1 MFVRST
7 KLDLIL
13 SALFVITMGCS
24 GFGSCGACGAVQPLP
39 GGRLPAEQTIEGGAQ
54 IRVTQA
60 GFTKL
65 SNLLATLLNQ
75 QLVGGFCIP
84 RGEFGGCGTFD
95 IGGCY
100 CTGNGGTGC
109 NPGCR
114 ANVTVNSINVSV
126 TSNSQLRLSVSAGLN
141 TSIPI
146 RIQATT
152 ILSGSCTLN
161 VSSQNINATIDLNLG
176 INASN
181 GELTLD
187 GTPRAFGLN
196 LSISGCGFAGQLLQ
210 VLSDIID
217 DIAGSFLNQFLFA
230 ILDPVVDDL
239 LASLLPNPLGVAGLM
254 NVGNLLDSVS
264 PGSTALMEARIV
276 PGGYVRL
283 DGANRALSLGV
294 ITGMNADEDI
304 TTRTGLRADGIP
316 NISEPHLCVPP
327 MSPPAFGAA
336 PHNLGAPPDN
346 PARGTFFLPA
356 AGAFDGNPE
365 PQADL
370 AMGVSETF
378 LDLAGHHLVTS
389 GALCLGVGTT
399 YINQLNVGTVG
410 ILVPSLAELTS
421 DTGKDP
427 LLLVTRPQRPIN
439 FTIGDNTPTSPAI
452 TLEIQNME
460 VDFYA
465 FLFERYVRAFTLD
478 LTMNVGVNLEFEQ
491 MPNMPA
497 QIKPTL
503 VGISSQSVT
512 VKVLNSEF
520 VRETPQHLE
529 MVLPS
534 VFDLVTPLL
543 GNIGTI
549 QVPDFA
555 GFSLNQLSIAKIT
568 TPQDDFLALQANL
581 GSSTLMR
588 QIAQTNPFAMA
599 TVNQMDAEFGP
610 SPQSNVV
617 PRVKSVTTPSP
628 EKIREAMTKGG
639 PGMPEVVFEA
649 DKYDASGREIE
660 YSYELNGGMARPFM
674 TPDANGHLVIRDPAF
689 AWQGKYTIGIKS
701 RAKGDYRSTSAAT
714 STQVIIDS
722 MGPKIALKKAEWVDG
737 TLKVPMFDIV
747 SEHAITYAFGK
758 TDSTEP
764 ATPWTRGSTAEITKS
779 RFDEIAIDGEVM
791 IYAQD
796 EAGNVEYGVIAY
808 YGQSAG
814 TGCDC
819 EAGAGPSKSGTTLA
833 FLVGLVLFGGK
844 RRRAA
849 RLLRQLK
856 TVAKKHRRVVAN
868 SAAFLAM
875 TVLTAFLPACDCGD
889 PGAKSCEVASDCGP
903 DFCGPGELP
912 FCIDGE
918 CVCSDDIIAG
928 RVGPYSD
935 VATGSD
941 GSIWVSGYSI
951 NHGDL
956 VVAKADGPG
965 RLPVE
970 KWEYVDGV
978 PDGPVLIPDSKIRGG
993 IDASGEDVGMW
1004 TSIAVNPANE
1014 PMVTYFDRDTS
1025 SLRFAH
1031 KVGDTWQKH
1040 VIEQGSGKMLGE
1052 QDGLLA
1058 GMFTSLT
1065 LRTDDGRPGVAY
1077 LALVKDSQGARA
1089 EVRYAA
1095 AQTPTP
1101 TTSADWMLFIVDSA
1115 PLPPDDPENPNVYPF
1130 PNTLGLFI
1138 DSARMSNQAPV
1149 VVYYDW
1155 LGGDLKMSKFNPQSG
1170 QFGVARILD
1179 GAGMVDADAGWSPSV
1194 QVDMND
1200 VVQVAYV
1207 QGTSFETAL
1216 QFTTDATGAMPVV
1229 VDDGYR
1235 LVGTTVDGL
1244 PKPEFHF
1251 VGEDAS
1257 LQMVAGTV
1265 PWIVYQDATTQELL
1279 LSVLRQD
1286 GMWERTKLAGGVT
1299 VGQPWPGAYG
1309 FYASSSLRPNEIV
1322 ISTWVINQPADNP
1335 FEDNWIEIF
1344 VRPTTIQ

>member
-1 MFVRST
+1 MFVRTT

-13 SALFVITMGCS
+13 SALFVVAMGC
-24 GFGSCGACGAVQPLP
+24 GNFGSCGACGAVQPLP
-39 GGRLPAEQTIEGGAQ
+39 EGKLPSDQTVEGGAQ
-54 IRVTQA
+54 IRITQA
-60 GFTKL
+60 GFNKL
-65 SNLLATLLNQ
+65 TQILPVLLNQ
-75 QLVGGFCIP
+75 QLGSGFCIP
-84 RGEFGGCGTFD
+84 RGEVGGCGTFD
-95 IGGCY
+95 VGGCY
-100 CTGNGGTGC
+100 CTGNSGTGC

-114 ANVTVNSINVSV
+114 VGLTLNSVNVSV
-126 TSNSQLRLSVSAGLN
+126 TSNSRLRVSVAAAVS

-152 ILSGSCTLN
+152 LLSGSCTLN
-161 VSSQNINATIDLNLG
+161 VSSQNLNGTIDIDLTTNPTT
-176 INASN
+176 
-181 GELTLD
+181 GELDLQGHTQ
-187 GTPRAFGLN
+187 AVGLN
-196 LSISGCGFAGQLLQ
+196 LSISGCGFAGAVLN

-217 DIAGSFLNQFLFA
+217 DIANSFIAPFLFSV
-230 ILDPVVDDL
+230 LDPVVNNL
-239 LASLLPNPLGVAGLM
+239 LDQLLPSPLGVANLV

-264 PGSTALMEARIV
+264 PGAKALLEARIV
-276 PGGYVRL
+276 PGGYVRA
-283 DGANRALSLGV
+283 DGAKRALSLGV

-304 TTRTGLRADGIP
+304 TTRTGTRPDGIP
-316 NISEPHLCVPP
+316 LVSEPNLCVPP
-327 MSPPAFGAA
+327 MTPPQFGAA
-336 PHNLGAPPDN
+336 PHNLGRPPMQGSIQRD
-346 PARGTFFLPA
+346 TFFLPP

-370 AMGVSETF
+370 AMGISETF

-389 GALCLGVGTT
+389 GAMCLGVGTT
-399 YINQLNVGTVG
+399 YINQLNVGTIG

-427 LLLVTRPQRPIN
+427 LLLVTRPQRPID
-439 FTIGDNTPTSPAI
+439 FTIGDNTPTSPAV
-452 TLEIQNME
+452 TLGIQHLE

-478 LTMNVGVNLEFEQ
+478 LSMNVGVNLEFEQ
-491 MPNMPA
+491 QPGMPA
-497 QIKPTL
+497 QVKPTL

-520 VRETPQHLE
+520 VRETPAHLE

-543 GNIGTI
+543 GNLGTI
-549 QVPDFA
+549 QVPTFA
-555 GFSLNQLSIAKIT
+555 GFSLNNLSIQHVT
-568 TPQDDFLALQANL
+568 TPNDDFLALYASL
-581 GSSTLMR
+581 GASTLMR
-588 QIAQTNPFAMA
+588 QLSSSDPFALAAVNAMDRELGASVQSTA
-599 TVNQMDAEFGP
+599 TA
-610 SPQSNVV
+610 
-617 PRVKSVTTPSP
+617 RLKSVTTPAP

-639 PGMPEVVFEA
+639 AGMPEVVFDA
-649 DKYDASGREIE
+649 DKYDASGRELE
-660 YSYELNGGMARPFM
+660 YSYELDGGMARPFM

-701 RAKGDYRSTSAAT
+701 RAKGDYRSTSPET
-714 STQVIIDS
+714 TTKVIIDS
-722 MGPKIALKKAEWVDG
+722 VGPKIALKKMFWDED
-737 TLKVPMFDIV
+737 TLKVPMFDTV

-764 ATPWTRGSTAEITKS
+764 STEWKRGSTAELTKDA
-779 RFDEIAIDGEVM
+779 FDKLAIDGEVM
-791 IYAQD
+791 VYAKD
-796 EAGNVEYGVIAY
+796 EAGNVEYGVIEFH
-808 YGQSAG
+808 GQSSS

-819 EAGAGPSKSGTTLA
+819 QTGSGPSKGGAVLA
-833 FLVGLVLFGGK
+833 LLVGLVMFGGK
-844 RRRAA
+844 RRRIA
-849 RLLRQLK
+849 RTLQRIV
-856 TVAKKHRRVVAN
+856 TKHRRVVAN
-868 SAAFLAM
+868 SAAFIAM
-875 TVLTAFLPACDCGD
+875 SVLTAFLPACDCGD

-903 DFCGPGELP
+903 DFCGQGELP

-918 CVCSDDIIAG
+918 CVCSEDIIAG

-935 VATGSD
+935 VATGTD

-965 RLPVE
+965 RVPVE

-978 PDGPVLIPDSKIRGG
+978 PSGPVLVPDSKIRGG
-993 IDASGEDVGMW
+993 IDAAGEDVGMW

-1065 LRTDDGRPGVAY
+1065 LRSDDGRPGVAY
-1077 LALVKDSQGARA
+1077 LAIVKDTQGARA

-1095 AQTPTP
+1095 AQTPNP
-1101 TTSADWMLFIVDSA
+1101 TSAADWMLFIVDSA
-1115 PLPPDDPENPNVYPF
+1115 PLPPDDPQNPNVYPF

-1138 DSARMSNQAPV
+1138 DSARLSNQAPV

-1155 LGGDLKMSKFNPQSG
+1155 TKGDLKMSKFNPQSG
-1170 QFGVARILD
+1170 QFGVSRILD
-1179 GAGMVDADAGWSPSV
+1179 GAGTVDADAGWSPSV
-1194 QVDMND
+1194 QVGPND

-1207 QGTSFETAL
+1207 QGTAFETAL
-1216 QFTTDATGAMPVV
+1216 QYTSDSTGAMPEL

-1257 LQMVAGTV
+1257 LQLVGGTT

-1279 LSVLRQD
+1279 LNVKQQD
-1286 GMWERTKLAGGVT
+1286 GTWSRTTLAGGV
-1299 VGQPWPGAYG
+1299 VEGQPWPGAYG
-1309 FYASSSLRPNEIV
+1309 FYAASSLRPTDIV

-1335 FEDNWIEIF
+1335 FEDNWVEIF

>member
-1 MFVRST
+1 M
-7 KLDLIL
+7 
-13 SALFVITMGCS
+13 SALFVVAMGC
-24 GFGSCGACGAVQPLP
+24 GNFGSCGACGAVQPLP
-39 GGRLPAEQTIEGGAQ
+39 GGKLPSEQTIEGGAQ
-54 IRVTQA
+54 VRVTQA

-75 QLVGGFCIP
+75 QLAGGFCIP
-84 RGEFGGCGTFD
+84 EGEVGGCSTFD
-95 IGGCY
+95 FGGCY
-100 CTGNGGTGC
+100 CMNNDGGC

-114 ANVTVNSINVSV
+114 ANVSVNSINVSV
-126 TSNSQLRLSVSAGLN
+126 TSNSQLRLTVSAGLN
-141 TSIPI
+141 ASIPI
-146 RIQATT
+146 RIQATAL
-152 ILSGSCTLN
+152 ISGSCTLN
-161 VSSQNINATIDLNLG
+161 VSSQNINGTIDLDLG
-176 INASN
+176 INPSN

-217 DIAGSFLNQFLFA
+217 DIAGSFLGQFLFA
-230 ILDPVVDDL
+230 VLDPVVDDL
-239 LASLLPNPLGVAGLM
+239 LDQLLPSPLGIAGM
-254 NVGNLLDSVS
+254 MDMGNLLSGVS
-264 PGSTALMEARIV
+264 PGTEALMEARIV

-283 DGANRALSLGV
+283 DGAKRALSLGI

-304 TTRTGLRADGIP
+304 TTRTGQRPDGIP
-316 NISEPHLCVPP
+316 LASEPNLCVPP
-327 MSPPAFGAA
+327 MSPPAFGST

-389 GALCLGVGTT
+389 GAMCLGVGTT
-399 YINQLNVGTVG
+399 FINQLNVGTIG

-427 LLLVTRPQRPIN
+427 LLLVTRPQKPVD
-439 FTIGDNTPTSPAI
+439 FTIGDNTPTSPAL
-452 TLEIQNME
+452 TLGIQNLE

-478 LTMNVGVNLEFEQ
+478 LSMNVGVNLEFEQ
-491 MPNMPA
+491 MPGMPA

-503 VGISSQSVT
+503 IGISSSTVQ

-555 GFSLNQLSIAKIT
+555 GFSLNQLSIAHIT
-568 TPQDDFLALQANL
+568 TPNDDFLALQANL
-581 GSSTLMR
+581 GSSTLMK

-599 TVNQMDAEFGP
+599 QVNAMDAEFGP
-610 SPQSNVV
+610 SPQSTAVA
-617 PRVKSVTTPSP
+617 RLKSVTTPSP
-628 EKIREAMTKGG
+628 EKLREAMTKGG

-649 DKYDASGREIE
+649 DKYDATGRELE

-701 RAKGDYRSTSAAT
+701 RAKGDYRSTSAET
-714 STQVIIDS
+714 TTKVIIDS
-722 MGPKIALKKAEWVDG
+722 VGPKISLKKMEWVDS
-737 TLKVPMFDIV
+737 TLRIPMFDIV
-747 SEHAITYAFGK
+747 SEHAIQYAFGK

-764 ATPWTRGSTAEITKS
+764 STPWTRGSTAEITKS
-779 RFDEIAIDGEVM
+779 LFDDLAIDGEVM
-791 IYAQD
+791 VYAKD
-796 EAGNVEYGVIAY
+796 EAGNVEYGVIEFH
-808 YGQSAG
+808 GQASSEG
-814 TGCDC
+814 CSCETGS
-819 EAGAGPSKSGTTLA
+819 GPSKSGVALA
-833 FLVGLVLFGGK
+833 LFVGIVMFGGK
-844 RRRAA
+844 RRR
-849 RLLRQLK
+849 
-856 TVAKKHRRVVAN
+856 RRVARSLRRAMKNRYVAN
-868 SAAFLAM
+868 GVAFLSMAI
-875 TVLTAFLPACDCGD
+875 LTAFLPACDCGD
-889 PGAKSCEVASDCGP
+889 PGAKSCELASDCGP
-903 DFCGPGELP
+903 DFCEQGQLP

-935 VATGSD
+935 VAAGVD

-965 RLPVE
+965 RIPVE

-1004 TSIAVNPANE
+1004 TSIQVNSAGE
-1014 PMVTYFDRDTS
+1014 PMVTYFDKDTS

-1040 VIEQGSGKMLGE
+1040 VIQQGSGEMLGE

-1065 LRTDDGRPGVAY
+1065 LRSDDGRPGVAY
-1077 LALVKDSQGARA
+1077 LALVKDTQGARA

-1095 AQTPTP
+1095 AQTPNP
-1101 TTSADWMLFIVDSA
+1101 TSSADWMLFIVDSA
-1115 PLPPDDPENPNVYPF
+1115 PLPPEDPENPNVYPL
-1130 PNTLGLFI
+1130 PDSLGLFV
-1138 DSARMSNQAPV
+1138 DSARLPNQAPV
-1149 VVYYDW
+1149 VVYYDRVN
-1155 LGGDLKMSKFNPQSG
+1155 GDLKMSKFNPQSG
-1170 QFGVARILD
+1170 QFGVAQILD
-1179 GAGMVDADAGWSPSV
+1179 GAMNKDAGWSPSISIDTDGMV
-1194 QVDMND
+1194 N
-1200 VVQVAYV
+1200 VAYV
-1207 QGTSFETAL
+1207 A
-1216 QFTTDATGAMPVV
+1216 ATKDDLTYLKEGGMAEI

-1235 LVGTTVDGL
+1235 IVGTTVDGL

-1251 VGEDAS
+1251 VGDDAS
-1257 LQMVAGTV
+1257 LQMVGGTV
-1265 PWIVYQDATTQELL
+1265 PWVVYQDSTTQELL
-1279 LSVLRQD
+1279 LGTKQQD
-1286 GMWERTKLAGGVT
+1286 GSWSRTTIAGGVT
-1299 VGQPWPGAYG
+1299 EGEPWPGAYG
-1309 FYASSSLRPNEIV
+1309 FYASSSLRPTEIV

-1335 FEDNWIEIF
+1335 FEDNWVEIF
-1344 VRPTTIQ
+1344 IRPTTIQ

>member
-13 SALFVITMGCS
+13 SALFVVAMGC
-24 GFGSCGACGAVQPLP
+24 GNFGSCGACGAVQPLP
-39 GGRLPAEQTIEGGAQ
+39 GGKLPSEQTVEGGAQ

-65 SNLLATLLNQ
+65 TQLLPMLLNQ
-75 QLVGGFCIP
+75 QLGGGFCIP
-84 RGEFGGCGTFD
+84 RGEVGGCGTFD
-95 IGGCY
+95 FGGCY
-100 CTGNGGTGC
+100 CTGNGGAGC
-109 NPGCR
+109 DPGCH
-114 ANVTVNSINVSV
+114 AAVSLNSVNVSV
-126 TSNSQLRLSVSAGLN
+126 TGNQTLRVAVSAALS

-146 RIQATT
+146 RVQATAL
-152 ILSGSCTLN
+152 LSGSCTLN
-161 VSSQNINATIDLNLG
+161 VQSNNINGSIDLSLG
-176 INASN
+176 IRGDN
-181 GELTLD
+181 GELEL
-187 GTPRAFGLN
+187 GVANINSFGLN
-196 LSISGCGFAGQLLQ
+196 LNISGCGFAGDLLNA
-210 VLSDIID
+210 LSSIID
-217 DIAGSFLNQFLFA
+217 DIANSFLGGFLNQ
-230 ILDPVVDDL
+230 ILTPVVDDL
-239 LASLLPNPLGVAGLM
+239 LQQLLPHPLGIEGLM
-254 NVGNLLDSVS
+254 NVGNLLAGVS
-264 PGSTALMEARIV
+264 PGTEALMEARIV

-283 DGANRALSLGV
+283 DSAKRALSLGV

-304 TTRTGLRADGIP
+304 TTRTGTRPDGIP
-316 NISEPHLCVPP
+316 LASEPNLCVPP
-327 MSPPAFGAA
+327 MSPPAFGTT
-336 PHNLGAPPDN
+336 PHNLGQPPDN

-365 PQADL
+365 PQADI

-389 GALCLGVGTT
+389 GAMCLGVGTT
-399 YINQLNVGTVG
+399 YINQLNVGTIG
-410 ILVPSLAELTS
+410 ILVPSLSELTS
-421 DTGKDP
+421 NTGKDP
-427 LLLVTRPQRPIN
+427 LLLVTRPQRPVD

-452 TLEIQNME
+452 TLGIQNLE

-491 MPNMPA
+491 MPGMPA

-503 VGISSQSVT
+503 VGISSSTVT

-543 GNIGTI
+543 GNIGAI

-555 GFSLNQLSIAKIT
+555 GMSLNNLSIQHVT
-568 TPQDDFLALQANL
+568 TSNDDFLALYASL

-588 QIAQTNPFAMA
+588 QLAQKDPFAMA
-599 TVNQMDAEFGP
+599 TVNAMDREFGVAHTT
-610 SPQSNVV
+610 NA
-617 PRVKSVTTPSP
+617 RAHFKSVSTPKP
-628 EKIREAMTKGG
+628 EVIRNAMMRGG

-649 DKYDASGREIE
+649 PKFDDAGKELE
-660 YSYELNGGMARPFM
+660 YSYELNGGMMRPYRS
-674 TPDANGHLVIRDPAF
+674 PDADGRLVIRDPAF

-701 RAKGDYRSTSAAT
+701 RVKGDYRTTSAEET
-714 STQVIIDS
+714 TKVIIDS
-722 MGPKIALKKAEWVDG
+722 VGPKISTKEMFWDES
-737 TLKVPMFDIV
+737 TLKIPMFDNV

-764 ATPWTRGSTAEITKS
+764 ATEWTRGSTAEITKS
-779 RFDEIAIDGEVM
+779 KLDELAIDGEVM
-791 IYAQD
+791 VYAKD
-796 EAGNVEYGVIAY
+796 EAGNVEYGVIEFH
-808 YGQSAG
+808 GQASSE
-814 TGCDC
+814 GCAC
-819 EAGAGPSKSGTTLA
+819 ETGAGPSKSGAALA
-833 FLVGLVLFGGK
+833 FLVGIVLVGGSR
-844 RRRAA
+844 RRRAW
-849 RLLRQLK
+849 RSVRRFVK
-856 TVAKKHRRVVAN
+856 NHRRIVAN
-868 SAAFLAM
+868 GVAFLAM
-875 TVLTAFLPACDCGD
+875 SLMTAFLPACDCGD

-903 DFCGPGELP
+903 DFCEQGQLP

-935 VATGSD
+935 VATGGD
-941 GSIWVSGYSI
+941 GSIWVSGYSL

-965 RLPVE
+965 RIPVE

-993 IDASGEDVGMW
+993 IDAAGEDVGMW
-1004 TSIAVNPANE
+1004 TSIAVNSANE

-1031 KVGDTWQKH
+1031 KVGDTWEKH
-1040 VIEQGSGKMLGE
+1040 VIQQGTGKMLGE

-1065 LRTDDGRPGVAY
+1065 LRSDDGRPGVAY
-1077 LALVKDSQGARA
+1077 LALVKDTNGARA

-1095 AQTPTP
+1095 AQTPNP
-1101 TTSADWMLFIVDSA
+1101 TSSADWMLFIVDSA
-1115 PLPPDDPENPNVYPF
+1115 PLPPEDPENPNVYPL
-1130 PNTLGLFI
+1130 PDSLGLFV
-1138 DSARMSNQAPV
+1138 DSARLPSNAPV
-1149 VVYYDW
+1149 VVYYDRVN
-1155 LGGDLKMSKFNPQSG
+1155 GDLKQSVFNPQSG
-1170 QFGVARILD
+1170 QFGVATILD
-1179 GAGMVDADAGWSPSV
+1179 GQMNRDAGWSPSV
-1194 QVDMND
+1194 SIDADGMVH
-1200 VVQVAYV
+1200 VAYV
-1207 QGTSFETAL
+1207 SATRDDLVYMKQGSASEI
-1216 QFTTDATGAMPVV
+1216 

-1235 LVGTTVDGL
+1235 IVGTTVDGL

-1251 VGEDAS
+1251 VGDDAS
-1257 LQMVAGTV
+1257 LQMIGGTV

-1279 LSVLRQD
+1279 LGVKQQD
-1286 GMWERTKLAGGVT
+1286 GTWMHTSIAGAT
-1299 VGQPWPGAYG
+1299 DPWPGAYG
-1309 FYASSSLRPNEIV
+1309 FYASSSLRPTEIV
-1322 ISTWVINQPADNP
+1322 ISTWVIDQPADNP
-1335 FEDNWIEIF
+1335 FEDNWVEIF